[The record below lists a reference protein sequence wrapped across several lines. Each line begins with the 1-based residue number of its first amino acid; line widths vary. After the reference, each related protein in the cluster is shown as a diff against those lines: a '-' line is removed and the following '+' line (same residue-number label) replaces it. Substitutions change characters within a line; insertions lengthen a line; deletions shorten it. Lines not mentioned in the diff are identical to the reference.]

1 MLLFLDSL
9 TIVVMMMLANVCT
22 CLGVVSCTWYVRRTH
37 IAKLLLNGTLVYVV
51 RALRVR
57 TTADLKVPSSCTL
70 VVADSISRISAFA
83 IHRLVVTTARHQLLC
98 YVVITVRMRLGSGR
112 GLLGS
117 EALSCLLLSII
128 GCL

>member
-1 MLLFLDSL
+1 
-9 TIVVMMMLANVCT
+9 MMLANVCT
-22 CLGVVSCTWYVRRTH
+22 CLGVVSCTWYVRRTY

-98 YVVITVRMRLGSGR
+98 HVVITVRMRLGSGR